1 MIDKKLYYNT
11 QREPLHLSEYGR
23 HIQGMVNYIKT
34 IESKEERNR
43 LAHVVIQVM
52 ANMNP
57 QLKDNPEHIT
67 KLWNQLAQIA
77 NYELDI
83 DYPVTIYKQE
93 DFKKYRKKISYPKK
107 NQQLKHYGN
116 ISEQMAKAISQMPES
131 EERNQLLI
139 ALANHMKKQYLL
151 FNKEA
156 VSDEQ
161 ILSDLRRMSQNESLV
176 LPEVKLNETRDI
188 LYRNKPKQNKNN
200 NKNNNNKRRSL

>member
-11 QREPLHLSEYGR
+11 QREPLYLSEYGR
-23 HIQGMVNYIKT
+23 HIQEMVNYIKT

-52 ANMNP
+52 ANMTP
-57 QLKDNPEHIT
+57 QLRDNSEHIT

-83 DYPVTIYKQE
+83 DYPVTIYRQE

-131 EERNQLLI
+131 DERNQLLI

-161 ILSDLRRMSQNESLV
+161 ILSDLQRMAQNESLV

-188 LYRNKPKQNKNN
+188 LYRNKHKQNK
-200 NKNNNNKRRSL
+200 KNNNNKRRSL

>member
-107 NQQLKHYGN
+107 NQQLKHYAIFPN
-116 ISEQMAKAISQMPES
+116 KWLKLFRKCPRAKNEI
-131 EERNQLLI
+131 NCLL
-139 ALANHMKKQYLL
+139 LL
-151 FNKEA
+151 PT
-156 VSDEQ
+156 
-161 ILSDLRRMSQNESLV
+161 I
-176 LPEVKLNETRDI
+176 
-188 LYRNKPKQNKNN
+188 
-200 NKNNNNKRRSL
+200 